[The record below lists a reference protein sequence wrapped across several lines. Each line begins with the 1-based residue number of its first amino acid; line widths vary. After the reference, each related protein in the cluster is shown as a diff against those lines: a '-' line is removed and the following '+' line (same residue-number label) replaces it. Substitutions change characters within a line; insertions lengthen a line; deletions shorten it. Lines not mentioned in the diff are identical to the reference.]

1 MRILAIRGENLA
13 SLARPFELDLTAE
26 PLAGAGLFA
35 ITGETG
41 SGKSTIL
48 DALCLAL
55 YGQYPRIAVGRQE
68 NAPDPSGKDLSIS
81 DGRAILRRGAAS
93 GFAEVDFLGYDGIGY
108 RVRWSVAR
116 AHGKANGRLQGVQRS
131 LIRLADESAVTEGI
145 KSVLKEVE
153 ARTDL
158 TFEQFRRTVLLAQGD
173 FDAFLLAE
181 ESDRAEL
188 LEKVTG
194 TEIYGSISMQVRQG
208 TDQLRREVDALEQRR
223 LDIGLLDAGARQA
236 LEEAQTAL
244 ARTIGERESERERL
258 AGELEKRRIIAATQE
273 NLRLANEQLVIAQ
286 QQRDEAQEDFTALA
300 ELDEVEPLR
309 ALHTLARDAA
319 DALPRAAQKV
329 TATTTERDRAAN
341 AAQAAD
347 ACLTKAQEAAR
358 EAELVFKSFGPAWS
372 EAGRLDAQINSA
384 REEFQKAEQEA
395 GDADSKV
402 KNQQTKLEALQ
413 SELVTATSEYEKATQ
428 QMETQSK
435 NAALSERLD
444 DVLALLQKHKEKVLS
459 GRAAMRDAASEK
471 MTVENLQKDVVEAES
486 RIQAADRSRKALE
499 QQSGTLRDQL
509 NDLDESRLQS
519 LETGL
524 GQLVLDLREAHRLAD
539 RATAA
544 AASLAEARR
553 NEKQALVLESQA
565 SGKLDVA
572 QAEIDRNTTSRARLV
587 PLADLAQQSV
597 SQQAA
602 LLRSF
607 LLQGEA
613 CPVCGSAEHPYS
625 DVADAERQAD
635 TLATLAESLRSQ
647 RQELDAAI
655 ARAANVITAES
666 ANRAAAAAR
675 VSEAV
680 RRADA
685 AGLEEAA
692 VVGEFVRL
700 RPAMVK
706 AITAFA
712 LTNPLPSSLDS
723 EAKESL
729 VTLGREA
736 SAAYQAAKK
745 GLEGAKQLRVQLD
758 SVRLQQTSAQAQF
771 ETEQRNKQ
779 DKITEHHAAELRLQQ
794 SNSTFESNVRDMQSI
809 ERDLSPFLTGVSLQP
824 EALLQD
830 ATRTRTTL
838 RREAMAYRDLKARIV
853 NLERAVHELK
863 PKCAEAESEVKSTK
877 RQVAECSGALEQRLR
892 TLQEKLN
899 ERAALLDGEATDEH
913 RTRFNEARLA
923 AIAAQNS
930 ASDAQSEAASAH
942 RGAVVA
948 SEQAVATHAEAHT
961 RVHEAWNAFREA
973 CAAAGRSCDWVTE
986 RLTTP
991 SINRVETRP
1000 RLLAIEHALDTA
1012 RGNVATR
1019 GKDLETARANTD
1031 ESIPV
1036 QELSASL
1043 AARVEEIRGHQQ
1055 RCGEIVAELKR
1066 DKQAQNDARALGVE
1080 ADAKREQLTVW
1091 QAVDEAVGSPD
1102 GSRFRKFVQGITL
1115 EHLVRLANDH
1125 LSALGPRYQ
1134 LAQGIT
1140 SDLAVHV
1147 VDRDMADELR
1157 AARSLSGGER
1167 FLVSLSLALA
1177 LSGLEGRS
1185 SFVDTLFIDE
1195 GFGSLDRETLDIA
1208 VNALETLHSR
1218 GRKVAV
1224 VTHVAAMIDRIA
1236 VQVRVEKLGGGKS
1249 VVRLA
1254 DGLVA

>member
-1 MRILAIRGENLA
+1 MRIFAIRGENLA

-55 YGQYPRIAVGRQE
+55 YGQYPRVAVGRQE
-68 NAPDPSGKDLSIS
+68 NVPDPSGKALSVS

-93 GFAEVDFLGYDGIGY
+93 GFAEVDFLGHDGIGY
-108 RVRWSVAR
+108 RVRWAVSRAR
-116 AHGKANGRLQGVQRS
+116 GKANGRLQNIQRS
-131 LIRLADESAVTEGI
+131 LRRLADESAVAEGI
-145 KSVLKEVE
+145 TSVLKEVE

-181 ESDRAEL
+181 ERDRAEL

-223 LDIGLLDAGARQA
+223 HDIGLLDAGARQA

-244 ARTIGERESERERL
+244 AGAIGEKESERERL
-258 AGELEKRRIIAATQE
+258 AGELEKRRIIAAAHE
-273 NLRLANEQLVIAQ
+273 NLRIANEQLVTAQ
-286 QQRDEAQEDFTALA
+286 QQRDEAREDFTALA

-309 ALHTLARDAA
+309 LVHTLAKDAA
-319 DALPRAAQKV
+319 EALPGAAQKV
-329 TATTTERDRAAN
+329 AATTIELGRAAN
-341 AAQAAD
+341 AAQEAD
-347 ACLTKAQEAAR
+347 ACLAKVQEAAR
-358 EAELVFKSFGPAWS
+358 EAESVFKGFGPAWS
-372 EAGRLDAQINSA
+372 EAEQLDTQISSA
-384 REEFQKAEQEA
+384 REEFQKAEQES
-395 GDADSKV
+395 GDAGKKV
-402 KNQQTKLEALQ
+402 NEQQTKLEDLQ
-413 SELVTATSEYEKATQ
+413 SSLVAVNSEYEQATQ
-428 QMETQSK
+428 QLEKQST
-435 NAALSERLD
+435 NATLAERLD
-444 DVLALLQKHKEKVLS
+444 EVLALLQRHEEKVLS
-459 GRAAMRDAASEK
+459 GRAAMRNSASEK
-471 MTVENLQKDVVEAES
+471 TTVDDLQKDVAEAES
-486 RIQAADRSRKALE
+486 RIQAADQSRKALE
-499 QQSGTLRDQL
+499 QKGDTLRNQL
-509 NDLDESRLQS
+509 NDLNESSLQS

-553 NEKQALVLESQA
+553 KEKQALAEEILA
-565 SGKLDVA
+565 GRTLDVA

-587 PLADLAQQSV
+587 PLDDLAQQSV

-625 DVADAERQAD
+625 DVADAEHQVD
-635 TLATLAESLRSQ
+635 TLATLAESLRNQ
-647 RQELDAAI
+647 RQELDDAI
-655 ARAANVITAES
+655 TVAANVITEES
-666 ANRAAAAAR
+666 AKRASAEAR
-675 VSEAV
+675 VGEAV
-680 RRADA
+680 RRADVA
-685 AGLEEAA
+685 RLEEAA
-692 VVGEFVRL
+692 AVADFVRL
-700 RPAMVK
+700 RPAMLK
-706 AITAFA
+706 AVTAFA
-712 LTNPLPSSLDS
+712 LTNPLPASLDA
-723 EAKESL
+723 EAKDSL
-729 VTLGREA
+729 VTLEREA
-736 SAAYQAAKK
+736 SAAHQAVKK
-745 GLEGAKQLRVQLD
+745 GLEEAKQLRMQLD
-758 SVRLQQTSAQAQF
+758 SVLLQQSSAQTQF

-779 DKITEHHAAELRLQQ
+779 DLITQHHAAELRLQQ
-794 SNSTFESNVRDMQSI
+794 FNSSLEGNVRDLQAV
-809 ERDLSPFLTGVSLQP
+809 ERELGPFLAGVSLQP
-824 EALLQD
+824 EALHQD
-830 ATRTRTTL
+830 AAGTRAVL
-838 RREAMAYRDLKARIV
+838 HREATAYRDLKKRIV
-853 NLERAVHELK
+853 TLEQRVSELQ
-863 PKCAEAESEVKSTK
+863 PICAGAESDVKSAK
-877 RQVAECSGALEQRLR
+877 RHVAGCSGALEQRLR
-892 TLQEKLN
+892 TLQEKSN
-899 ERAALLDGEATDEH
+899 ERAALLGGEATDKH
-913 RTRFNEARLA
+913 RTHFNEARLA
-923 AIAAQNS
+923 ALAAQNI
-930 ASDAQSEAASAH
+930 ASDAQSKAASTH

-948 SEQAVATHAEAHT
+948 SEQAVAAHAEAHT
-961 RVHEAWNAFREA
+961 RVDRTWNTFIEAS
-973 CAAAGRSCDWVTE
+973 AAAGRSCDWVIE
-986 RLTTP
+986 RLTMP
-991 SINRVETRP
+991 SIDRAETRP
-1000 RLLAIEHALDTA
+1000 RLLGIEHALHAA

-1019 GKDLETARANTD
+1019 RKDLETARENTD
-1031 ESIPV
+1031 ESITA

-1043 AARVEEIRGHQQ
+1043 ATQGDDIRADQQ
-1055 RCGEIVAELKR
+1055 RFGEIVAELKR
-1066 DKQAQNDARALGVE
+1066 DKQAQDDAWALGVE

-1091 QAVDEAVGSPD
+1091 QAVDDAVGSPD

-1177 LSGLEGRS
+1177 LAGLEGRS

-1195 GFGSLDRETLDIA
+1195 GFGSLDQETLDIA
-1208 VNALETLHSR
+1208 LSALESLHSR

-1224 VTHVAAMIDRIA
+1224 VTHVTTMIDRIA
-1236 VQVRVEKLGGGKS
+1236 VQVRVEKLGGGNS